1 MSGDNGGKITMPE
14 VTIYTR
20 MMCGY
25 CAAAKRLLEK
35 KGVDYV
41 EHDASFSP
49 ELRQE
54 MIQRSGRTTFPQ
66 IFIGDKHVGGSDD
79 LHALD
84 SAGKLD
90 QMLADDN

>member
-1 MSGDNGGKITMPE
+1 MQD

-25 CAAAKRLLEK
+25 CARAKRLLDS
-35 KGVDYV
+35 KGVSYT

-54 MIQRSGRTTFPQ
+54 MIQRAHGRSTFPQ
-66 IFIGDKHVGGSDD
+66 IFIGDVHIGGCDD

-84 SAGKLD
+84 AEGRLDQLLAGSAG
-90 QMLADDN
+90 